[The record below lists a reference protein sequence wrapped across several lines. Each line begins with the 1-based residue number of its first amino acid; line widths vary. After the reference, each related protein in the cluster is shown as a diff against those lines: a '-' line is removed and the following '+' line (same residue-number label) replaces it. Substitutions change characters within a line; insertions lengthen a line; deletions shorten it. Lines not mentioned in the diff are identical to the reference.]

1 MASERQ
7 ILVKITQYMLLLSNQ
22 KYLFI
27 NKNDKFD
34 CNVII
39 VFELANRLIY
49 LEFPILDS
57 IPVKETVVFTPYYL
71 LLTNSL
77 LMPWGK

>member
-7 ILVKITQYMLLLSNQ
+7 ILVKITRYMLLLSNQ

-57 IPVKETVVFTPYYL
+57 IPVKETVVF
-71 LLTNSL
+71 
-77 LMPWGK
+77 MIWGKQSLKIALR

>member
-1 MASERQ
+1 
-7 ILVKITQYMLLLSNQ
+7 LVKITEYIWLLSNQ

-27 NKNDKFD
+27 NKNNKFD
-34 CNVII
+34 CNVIV

-57 IPVKETVVFTPYYL
+57 NPVKETVVFMIWGEK
-71 LLTNSL
+71 SL
-77 LMPWGK
+77 KITLR